1 MMKFS
6 MKWGKR
12 SRAAR
17 DGDQLGPED
26 IFENLSIHDWMQV
39 SPYMIDAPP
48 RRRGLAA
55 FLLPSRRPCF
65 HFRRHRHQVLP
76 SELPSYETM
85 LRLDE
90 NNPKRAV
97 KSSVLNKLPT
107 VAPEGPAAA
116 EGCLICL
123 ESFAEGSAK
132 ELPCSHVFC
141 KQCIGVW
148 LCQSRSCPVCR
159 FEFSDKETHLIIPK

>member
-12 SRAAR
+12 AR
-17 DGDQLGPED
+17 DAREGDQLGPED
-26 IFENLSIHDWMQV
+26 LFENLSVSELMQV

-65 HFRRHRHQVLP
+65 HFRRQSHQVLP
-76 SELPSYETM
+76 SELPPYETM

-97 KSSVLNKLPT
+97 KASVLSQLPT
-107 VAPEGPAAA
+107 IVPEGHSAA

-123 ESFAEGSAK
+123 ESFPEGDAK
-132 ELPCSHVFC
+132 ELPCTHIFC
-141 KQCIGVW
+141 QQCIGVW
-148 LCQSRSCPVCR
+148 LCQNRCCPVCR
-159 FEFSDKETHLIIPK
+159 FEFPDKETHLIIPK